1 MRQEKEI
8 TWLFLILAT
17 FLGLYARLAA
27 PAQAGFPV
35 LDGGL
40 FYTMANNLIQHH
52 FRPPLTTSYNHLGI
66 PFAYPPLGIFLL
78 AWLAKASG
86 WNLLEAIRWLPGL
99 ISLLTLPAFYGLAR
113 EMLRSP
119 SQAALATLLYAAL
132 PRAYEWNIMG
142 GGVTRAPGTLFYLLF
157 VWMAYRAFTRQ
168 EWRAT
173 LLAAVMGGLTLLT
186 HPERSLHAAAAGLLF
201 WLWLGRSREGTLR
214 ALAISGGTLLIS
226 APWWAIVIGRYGL
239 STIWLATQAGEPR
252 WLFWAPLLQVDFTD
266 ESLPLTALLA
276 LLGALLAWQ
285 TGQRL
290 LPLWFLLIFFTDP
303 RSAPHVIGAPA
314 ALLASFGLS
323 QGIFPL
329 FGPVGQGWLASLQ
342 QRNGKVALTY
352 LVILLTFNVQSNLLI
367 LQERY
372 ILAPADQEAMAWIA
386 EHIPSDKRF
395 LALGWEQIPSLSP
408 FLEWFPALSER
419 MNIATLQGREW
430 LEGKAHFK
438 FRVDTFPELYAC
450 LFQETE
456 CLEEWARSHDETF
469 DYVYLSLSVPGGG
482 IRLPRLADAL
492 RNAAA
497 YQLVYESPAVLIF
510 ERR

>member
-40 FYTMANNLIQHH
+40 FYTMANDLIQHH

-157 VWMAYRAFTRQ
+157 VWMAYRAFARR

-173 LLAAVMGGLTLLT
+173 LLAALMGGLTLLT

-201 WLWLGRSREGTLR
+201 WLWLGRSKEGTLR
-214 ALAISGGTLLIS
+214 ALVIGGGTLLIS
-226 APWWAIVIGRYGL
+226 APWWAVVIGRYGL
-239 STIWLATQAGEPR
+239 HTILLATQAGGPR

-266 ESLPLTALLA
+266 ESIPVIALLA
-276 LLGALLAWQ
+276 LLGALLAWKN
-285 TGQRL
+285 GQRL
-290 LPLWFLLIFFTDP
+290 LTLWFLLVLLTDP
-303 RSAPHVIGAPA
+303 RSAPHLIGAPA
-314 ALLASFGLS
+314 ALLASLALS

-329 FGPVGQGWLASLQ
+329 FSPAGQSWFAALQ
-342 QRNGKVALTY
+342 QRSGKVALAY

-372 ILAPADQEAMAWIA
+372 ILAPADQQAMAWIA
-386 EHIPSDKRF
+386 EQVPPDKRF
-395 LALGWEQIPSLSP
+395 LALGWEQIPSFSP
-408 FLEWFPALSER
+408 FLEWFPALSEH

-430 LEGKAHFK
+430 LTGKAHFK
-438 FRVDTFPELYAC
+438 VRVDTFPELYAC
-450 LFQETE
+450 LFQEAA
-456 CLEEWARSHDETF
+456 CLEDWASRHDETF
-469 DYVYLSLSVPGGG
+469 DYVYLSLTVPRDG

-492 RNAAA
+492 RRAPT